1 MHRLGPYT
9 LLTRIGVGGMAEIF
23 LARRGDQIVALKRIL
38 PHLAAND
45 EFVDMFV
52 DEARMAARLRHPNI
66 ARVLDVGRE
75 QGLWYIAMEYVPGE
89 DLLTIIRRSREKH
102 LPTPLAVGATIIAD
116 AAAAL
121 HHAHDS
127 RDEDGHPLGLVH
139 RDVTPSNLIVS
150 HEGHVKL
157 VDFGIAKAERR
168 VQVTQAGALKGKY
181 AYMAPEHALGE
192 ALDRR
197 ADVFALGVVAWET
210 FTQRRLFHREHELAV
225 LRAVTEERIPIPSE
239 RRGDL
244 PAELDE
250 IIMRALDRDRE
261 TRWPTARHM
270 EAALRRFVSSR
281 LDGEPR
287 HAIADLMDRL
297 FGTTVAEKRRRWAA
311 GDMDD
316 EPGTNV
322 EPFATPMPTQPR
334 SRVPDLDEDAAVD
347 EDATRVAVEP
357 NDLTGR
363 TEIDTRA
370 IAPDGD
376 VTDHHPV
383 PPEHMDEDDDDDLDP
398 QTTVVPLRQPR
409 NGAQLSGRPDPTERE
424 VRPSGSQVS
433 PSPSP
438 SSSSL
443 APAGTPS
450 LPSSSRISPAPL
462 RLPGESSGTPGRR
475 EAVGSAPRP
484 AAPAAPRAV
493 PPRVAPSRSAFPLDR
508 REDFMT
514 TEPVPKISGGPRY
527 LRNTV
532 IALTFAAVGVAGW
545 LVLRP
550 AARGT
555 DETVDPAALPRL
567 ATHPEAGASVPAAL
581 EAPQLGTER
590 KVVAPVA
597 RPGED
602 GPPVAGLTLEG
613 PAGATITLDGEAI
626 GTLPLAHRRLP
637 AGAHTV
643 TVVGPAREYS
653 QTFALDL
660 PAGVEHIEL
669 IRVDPESGQVMHNP
683 IEPHGDPGG
692 R

>member
-1 MHRLGPYT
+1 MHRLGPYL

-23 LARRGDQIVALKRIL
+23 LARRGDQVVALKRIL

-150 HEGHVKL
+150 HEGDVKL

-168 VQVTQAGALKGKY
+168 VQVTAAGALKGKY
-181 AYMAPEHALGE
+181 ADMAPEHALGE
-192 ALDRR
+192 TLDRR
-197 ADVFALGVVAWET
+197 ADVFSLGVVAWET

-287 HAIADLMDRL
+287 HAIADLMDTL

-334 SRVPDLDEDAAVD
+334 SRVPDLDEDGGHED
-347 EDATRVAVEP
+347 EAATRVADEP
-357 NDLTGR
+357 SDLTGR

-370 IAPDGD
+370 IAADLD
-376 VTDHHPV
+376 ATDHGGTPAAA
-383 PPEHMDEDDDDDLDP
+383 DEDDDDDLDP

-409 NGAQLSGRPDPTERE
+409 NGVQLAGRPDATERD
-424 VRPSGSQVS
+424 VRPGRSQVA
-433 PSPSP
+433 P
-438 SSSSL
+438 SSL
-443 APAGTPS
+443 AST
-450 LPSSSRISPAPL
+450 
-462 RLPGESSGTPGRR
+462 
-475 EAVGSAPRP
+475 
-484 AAPAAPRAV
+484 AAPAVPTPSKLSPARPDPR
-493 PPRVAPSRSAFPLDR
+493 PLPTPRVANSRAAFPLDR
-508 REDFMT
+508 PEDFMT

-527 LRNTV
+527 VRGTV
-532 IALTFAAVGVAGW
+532 IALTLAAVAIAAW

-550 AARGT
+550 AEPAP
-555 DETVDPAALPRL
+555 DETLDPAALPRL
-567 ATHPEAGASVPAAL
+567 APHPEAGASVPAAL

-597 RPGED
+597 RPDTD
-602 GPPVAGLTLEG
+602 GPPTAMLTLDG
-613 PAGATITLDGEAI
+613 PAGASVTIDGEEL
-626 GTLPLAHRRLP
+626 GPLPLPRRTLP
-637 AGAHTV
+637 AGSHTV

-660 PAGVEHIEL
+660 PEGTDRVER
-669 IRVDPESGQVMHNP
+669 IRVDPGSGQVVHNP
-683 IEPHGDPGG
+683 IDPGGDPGG
-692 R
+692 AARP